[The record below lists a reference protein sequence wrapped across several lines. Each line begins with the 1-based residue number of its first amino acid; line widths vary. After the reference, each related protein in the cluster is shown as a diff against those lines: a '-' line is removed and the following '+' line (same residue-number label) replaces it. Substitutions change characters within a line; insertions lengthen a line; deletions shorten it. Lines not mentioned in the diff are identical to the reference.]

1 MRRCRQRGAAPR
13 RALRTAQL
21 ARSRAG
27 TAPRTRH
34 SPAGTA
40 QPCGHGTALRA
51 RPCAA
56 LQPPRARSR
65 AGTKKG
71 IWRTEPP
78 AVTRIRQRCGCSG
91 QRWLPGGSLEAACRC
106 GRDPEL
112 WHLANSAINEE
123 NKTLGVRCFLSPC
136 LSYSLAELKQGLL
149 RDRALILCQEPMS
162 RSHRDQGPARGFVG
176 RRAAPAVRWGR
187 RCPRSSGCPSSP
199 ARTDPQ
205 PSPSDTGPAKAPGT
219 HAQPRAGLQHR
230 AALLPPGNRQSRHT
244 AQVGNVFVTELQ

>member
-1 MRRCRQRGAAPR
+1 MRVQPR
-13 RALRTAQL
+13 
-21 ARSRAG
+21 
-27 TAPRTRH
+27 
-34 SPAGTA
+34 
-40 QPCGHGTALRA
+40 GHGTALRA

-78 AVTRIRQRCGCSG
+78 AVTRIRQRCGCPG

-176 RRAAPAVRWGR
+176 RRAAPVALGAEVPQELRLPLLTCQNR
-187 RCPRSSGCPSSP
+187 SP
-199 ARTDPQ
+199 AITLGYRPCQGSRHPRT
-205 PSPSDTGPAKAPGT
+205 A
-219 HAQPRAGLQHR
+219 AGR
-230 AALLPPGNRQSRHT
+230 AAAQSSTASPGEQ
-244 AQVGNVFVTELQ
+244 TEPSHSTSGKRVCH